1 MGNRREVKSRGT
13 AWAASIAGFLAK
25 KQIKPNVIS
34 VSSVLFALLASVAIY
49 VAYGPVIRIPFLVL
63 ALCGI
68 FLRLLC
74 NLFDGMVAVEGGF
87 KTPAGEVFNDVP
99 DRIADPLILVA
110 AGYAVQSL
118 SGGVALGWLAGLGA
132 LFTAY
137 VRWLGGACGVPQDF
151 GGPMA
156 KQHRMAVM
164 IVVLLLSIVFHQK
177 LVVAQWIMWSGLL
190 IIVIGCLVTVIRRTR
205 RLVRE
210 LNANEV
216 D

>member
-110 AGYAVQSL
+110 AG
-118 SGGVALGWLAGLGA
+118 
-132 LFTAY
+132 
-137 VRWLGGACGVPQDF
+137 
-151 GGPMA
+151 
-156 KQHRMAVM
+156 
-164 IVVLLLSIVFHQK
+164 
-177 LVVAQWIMWSGLL
+177 
-190 IIVIGCLVTVIRRTR
+190 
-205 RLVRE
+205 
-210 LNANEV
+210 
-216 D
+216 